1 MKKLLSKVVLLPLCL
16 FLFSTQCEDDIPP
29 VTQETEEQELAL
41 LKNEI
46 EDLANASVCDDAFEC
61 KFIAFGSKPCGG
73 PWSYLVYSTS
83 IDTEELESMVEGYNR
98 KEALYNSEWD
108 IPSDCA
114 ITNPP
119 TSITCE
125 NNSCIAVF

>member
-83 IDTEELESMVEGYNR
+83 IDTEEL
-98 KEALYNSEWD
+98 
-108 IPSDCA
+108 
-114 ITNPP
+114 
-119 TSITCE
+119 
-125 NNSCIAVF
+125 